1 MQSIPCSDDEEERA
15 MSEQHQQHHQQR
27 QYHSARSPTPTTT
40 FEFQDQDIP
49 LPRPP
54 HDQLLSLWQGI
65 LLVTAE
71 CVGVGILA
79 LPHNVHTLGGDTA
92 GGVLVGLGFLI
103 LNLPI
108 NFVAG
113 HYLSGM
119 AMSLELE
126 TKHNGNK
133 ESQQPHE
140 QEWRRQ
146 GWIVHAQSEYD
157 DEDDNGE
164 INDDYCR
171 REVIDNEN
179 NEVELSSITSNG
191 RQALSTTTVLSS
203 LHHQQSHDPS
213 IFQQKIR
220 LEEMFQDEPDHE
232 DIENARTE
240 MEEIH
245 GSPVYGSII
254 STGDTP
260 STSPAFD
267 HEDEEGN
274 NNKTQDLVAMSRSIF
289 QSRHATF
296 MVTTFYYV
304 NLFLVLG
311 DYILVMGRAV
321 SAITLD
327 WISCAPLAGAVAAI
341 LMLGICQ
348 FRTMATLGRKVSL
361 ASLLAILVVILQCL
375 FHHRASSNDG
385 GNDTT
390 VGEQATTVHDNDNS
404 DEEQHKQQTMNTDI
418 WSKFSA
424 MAGIG
429 FAVGSQKLFLNVRHE
444 LRHKEESSKVLAG
457 SLTTYGSAYILVILL
472 AGSSK

>member
-1 MQSIPCSDDEEERA
+1 MRQ
-15 MSEQHQQHHQQR
+15 QQQHK
-27 QYHSARSPTPTTT
+27 YDAAPTTT
-40 FEFQDQDIP
+40 LESHQDQDVSPPP
-49 LPRPP
+49 LPS
-54 HDQLLSLWQGI
+54 HKEESLLSLWQGI

-79 LPHNVHTLGGDTA
+79 LPHNVHTLGGGTT
-92 GGVLVGLGFLI
+92 GGQLVGLGFLI

-113 HYLSGM
+113 RYLSGM

-126 TKHNGNK
+126 TNHNDNK
-133 ESQQPHE
+133 ESQQRHK

-146 GWIVHAQSEYD
+146 GWKIQEQSEYG
-157 DEDDNGE
+157 DEDANGE
-164 INDDYCR
+164 NDKDYCHH
-171 REVIDNEN
+171 EVDDNEN

-191 RQALSTTTVLSS
+191 QQTRLTTTTLSS
-203 LHHQQSHDPS
+203 LHHQQSHQPS
-213 IFQQKIR
+213 ILQRNIR
-220 LEEMFQDEPDHE
+220 LEEMFQDEPDHD
-232 DIENARTE
+232 DIENDRTE
-240 MEEIH
+240 MDKIH

-254 STGDTP
+254 ATGDTP
-260 STSPAFD
+260 TTSPTFD
-267 HEDEEGN
+267 HEDEDGN

-296 MVTTFYYV
+296 MVTAFYYV

-321 SAITLD
+321 SAITSD

-361 ASLLAILVVILQCL
+361 ASLLAMSVVLLQCL
-375 FHHRASSNDG
+375 FHHRASSISE

-390 VGEQATTVHDNDNS
+390 IGAGTTIHDNDTSN
-404 DEEQHKQQTMNTDI
+404 KQQQEAMNNDV

-457 SLTTYGSAYILVILL
+457 SLTTYGSAYVLVILL